1 MLPYYFL
8 GSFLISVFFLQ
19 WSIQPSYRWWYF
31 FLLLILSFLDCFNCF
46 RRPHIR
52 YITTASC
59 LGIACAL
66 LTVSYA
72 ADRGQFPAITPFLN
86 LKTIVVEGV
95 VIGQPDDRVDR
106 LQVVVEVQQL
116 AATSTGVL
124 AAATGRIFVVDRRHT
139 VKLLPG
145 DSIRAIGK
153 LSTAEQ
159 GTPYARY
166 LTMRDIGGTLD
177 ARFITVTGTSTE
189 ERFTR
194 ILWSFNRAFH
204 NAIGRVLPDPASG
217 LLDGLLTGANSALSE
232 RLAADFRTT
241 GLSHIVAVSGSNI
254 TVILSLLGSLLFFL
268 PLKWRLLPCAAG
280 IIVFVLFVGASASV
294 VRAAITGIIGLL
306 ALQSGRLNDAR
317 LATLWTAFFMLMWNP
332 WQLWA
337 DVGFQL
343 SFLAVAGLIELSPLI
358 EPLTSKFPSAG
369 GMREALTATLC
380 AQCTAVAW
388 GAYSFGALPL
398 ISPLANILVAPLI
411 PLAMLTGFI
420 AVLVGWVM
428 PPLGILAAFPA
439 YILLESI
446 ILLAQLCARI
456 PYASVSVNVSA
467 LILIAW
473 YLLLVGA
480 VLWIRKRRANDPPLP
495 ID

>member
-1 MLPYYFL
+1 MAC
-8 GSFLISVFFLQ
+8 S
-19 WSIQPSYRWWYF
+19 
-31 FLLLILSFLDCFNCF
+31 
-46 RRPHIR
+46 
-52 YITTASC
+52 
-59 LGIACAL
+59 LGIVFAL
-66 LTVSYA
+66 ITVTRS

-86 LKTIVVEGV
+86 LKTVVVEGTV
-95 VIGQPDDRVDR
+95 TGQPDDRVDR
-106 LQVVVEVQQL
+106 LQVTVEVTQM
-116 AATSTGVL
+116 AATSTGAMTPVS
-124 AAATGRIFVVDRRHT
+124 GRIFVIDRRHT

-145 DSIRAIGK
+145 DTIRAMGK
-153 LSTAEQ
+153 LNTAEQ

-166 LTMRDIGGTLD
+166 LTMRNIGGTLD
-177 ARFITVTGTSTE
+177 ARSVTVTGANRDH
-189 ERFTR
+189 RFTR

-204 NAIGRVLPDPASG
+204 DAIGRVLPDPASG

-268 PLKWRLLPCAAG
+268 PLKWRLLPCAIG
-280 IIVFVLFVGASASV
+280 IVIFVLFVGSSASV

-337 DVGFQL
+337 DAGFQL
-343 SFLAVAGLIELSPLI
+343 SFLAVAGLIELSPVI

-369 GMREALTATLC
+369 GIREALTATLC

-388 GAYSFGALPL
+388 GAYSFGSLPL

-420 AVLVGWVM
+420 AVMVGWIM
-428 PPLGILAAFPA
+428 PPLGIFAAFPA

-446 ILLAQLCARI
+446 ILLAELCARI

-467 LILIAW
+467 TILIGW
-473 YLLLVGA
+473 YILLTLIV
-480 VLWIRKRRANDPPLP
+480 VFMRHKTSSLPLAGQR
-495 ID
+495 